1 MKPVRLKAAASFSA
15 ALFALVLLCAPGAA
29 GLPAVAYAADGAGQV
44 SSPST
49 SAAATQRPVAYTG
62 QGSSASPIKIADA
75 QGLMDFAHDYNA
87 GTFDS
92 NKAGLFIV
100 VTADI
105 DLAGASWEP
114 IGSSSER
121 PFVSS
126 FDAQGHRI
134 SGLSLNA
141 SPEGGLA
148 ERAYPYGVFG
158 YVAQG
163 SIRNLQVEGDIRLTG
178 AGLGGGGAAG
188 GGNSGGGAT
197 CVGLLAGAV
206 LPSDAG
212 TVVIDGC
219 SVSGSLSVK
228 NGDFYAGGLIGY
240 IALSGAGHTVQVSES
255 DSSVAVTAA
264 DARKASRIGGLVG
277 FADAGAQD
285 SSLTIRDCLASGP
298 IAVSQATAAGSNAPA
313 GTSATSAGVTVE
325 AGGLMGAL
333 YIGQDSLA
341 ATLRKDATSGK
352 VTVGG
357 DLPYNSTGGMIGSLQ
372 VSGGTFSAESCSAAV
387 EIEASGQSNVALA
400 GGAPAGGAPAVTG
413 SEDSL
418 AGDAGTAPAQ
428 PTVRASFLGPKT
440 AVGGLFGVVSVD
452 RGSVALSSSSASGKG
467 SSKGTMVTN
476 DCGGLIGHLQA
487 QAGASVAITASS
499 ASGAFEASGTEEN
512 AGGGLIG
519 QAAVSQAS
527 SLAIATSHADGSA
540 VTHNGSVCFSGGLVG
555 KADFSG
561 GSSLSVTR
569 CSAGADAL
577 AGMDPGAQGNIF
589 GLFTKPDSRIYTDY
603 EVGGLIGSLTGS
615 GGSAGLV
622 SSCFA
627 SGKAVVQGSQEN
639 CVGGLAGSLYAGKG
653 SQIVLESCYA
663 LGDVSAS
670 GEATYHDAGG
680 LVGYACGDTGGILV
694 ETCYATGAVAISGE
708 TYRDSAGGIMGRAD
722 VIGAGAA
729 EGVGGAGG
737 VVGAGAGAGGA
748 GAEAVAG
755 AEGAG
760 AAGAEGVAAATAG
773 GPDADAAGPDAAGAG
788 AAASDDDGAPAV
800 AMPFDRAVA
809 AGTVTLRNTV
819 AANARID
826 AAEATNN
833 SAGRIVG
840 LTTQTNNGAL
850 VLEENIAWREM
861 TVNGSTIEDAAGN
874 GEGIV
879 KSYLLD
885 RSFWETRQSGSGF
898 ADGITWKTQDGF
910 LPLLTYPSGSAYAPS
925 YLVTQSVSSSAATH
939 NANVSSV
946 VFILLNCAFVALV
959 IIAFIR
965 LKRSLEDD
973 EEEI

>member
-1 MKPVRLKAAASFSA
+1 MKPVRLKAAAPFFA
-15 ALFALVLLCAPGAA
+15 VLFTLVLLCGLTVA
-29 GLPAVAYAADGAGQV
+29 GLPAVAYAADGTDPGN
-44 SSPST
+44 SPSANAT
-49 SAAATQRPVAYTG
+49 ATQGPVAYTG
-62 QGSSASPIKIADA
+62 RGSSASPIKIADA
-75 QGLMDFAHDYNA
+75 QGLLDFARDYNA
-87 GTFDS
+87 GVFDD
-92 NKAGLFIV
+92 NKTGLFIV
-100 VTADI
+100 VTDDI

-121 PFVSS
+121 PFVSN

-134 SGLSLNA
+134 SGLSISA
-141 SPEGGLA
+141 SPVGGLA

-163 SIRNLQVEGDIRLTG
+163 SIRNLQVDGSIRLTG
-178 AGLGGGGAAG
+178 ADAGGGGVG
-188 GGNSGGGAT
+188 GIGGAGTT
-197 CVGLLAGAV
+197 CVGLLAGAI

-240 IALSGAGHTVQVSES
+240 IALSGTGHTVEVSES

-285 SSLTIRDCLASGP
+285 SSLAINDCLASGP
-298 IAVSQATAAGSNAPA
+298 ITVSQATAAGSNAGGSNASA
-313 GTSATSAGVTVE
+313 GSNVNSAGVTVE

-333 YIGQDSLA
+333 YIGQDSLE

-352 VTVGG
+352 VTVSG
-357 DLPYNSTGGMIGSLQ
+357 DLPYNSTGGLIGSLQ
-372 VSGGTFSAESCSAAV
+372 VSGGTFSAESCSATM

-400 GGAPAGGAPAVTG
+400 GNAQAEAPLTEAGPEVG
-413 SEDSL
+413 L
-418 AGDAGTAPAQ
+418 AGDAGTTPIQ

-452 RGSVALSSSSASGKG
+452 KGAVALSNSSMSGKG
-467 SSKGTMVTN
+467 TSKGTMVTN

-487 QAGASVAITASS
+487 QAGASVSITASS

-512 AGGGLIG
+512 AGGGLVG
-519 QAAVSQAS
+519 QATFSQAS
-527 SLAIATSHADGSA
+527 TLAVTTSHADGSA
-540 VTHNGSVCFSGGLVG
+540 VTHNGSVCFSGGLIGGV
-555 KADFSG
+555 DFSG

-569 CSAGADAL
+569 CSAGADAS

-589 GLFTKPDSRIYTDY
+589 GLFMRPDSRIYTDY
-603 EVGGLIGSLTGS
+603 EVGGLIGSLTAS

-663 LGDVSAS
+663 LGDTSAS

-680 LVGYACGDTGGILV
+680 LVGYACGDTGGVLV
-694 ETCYATGAVAISGE
+694 DTCYATGAVAISGE
-708 TYRDSAGGIMGRAD
+708 TYRNSAGGIMGRAD
-722 VIGAGAA
+722 VVGAGAA
-729 EGVGGAGG
+729 EGV
-737 VVGAGAGAGGA
+737 AGAGGA
-748 GAEAVAG
+748 GVGAAAAGDEEAG
-755 AEGAG
+755 AAG
-760 AAGAEGVAAATAG
+760 VGSAGAEGVTAG
-773 GPDADAAGPDAAGAG
+773 GPDADAAGAT
-788 AAASDDDGAPAV
+788 ASDDSGAPAV
-800 AMPFDRAVA
+800 ATPLDRAIA

-840 LTTQTNNGAL
+840 LTTQTNNGSL

-861 TVNGSTIEDAAGN
+861 TVNGSTMEDAADN

-885 RSFWETRQSGSGF
+885 RSFWGTRQSGSGF
-898 ADGITWKTQDGF
+898 ADGTTWKTQDGF

-925 YLVTQSVSSSAATH
+925 YLVTQSVSSSTATH

-965 LKRSLEDD
+965 LKRSLEND